1 MTGMTRTISA
11 RARLALGAL
20 VVALGALAG
29 TAWASYAGREHVA
42 TATILL
48 HPLEGN
54 AYSPGGRGDDLVNLE
69 TEAQVLRSD
78 AVARAVLR
86 RLGSSGTP
94 ARLLASVSVVVPP
107 NTQLLEISVRAGDD
121 ATAAER
127 ASAFGDV
134 YLAFRK
140 SRTESSIFGRTS
152 RLEEL
157 VGVREGERKAALGR
171 LERLSSTAPERRLLE
186 QQVQEIVVQI
196 GSLRAQLATAQAI
209 GLDPG
214 QVVTPG
220 HVVAAGPTSD
230 PRTMALVGGGAA
242 LLAGLA
248 VAVVRSGRRTVTLV
262 GDAAAVAECG
272 LLPLGAVAPPVGADD
287 AVIARARSVV
297 LAVGPDRPLVVT
309 VAPVTAGV
317 PTTFDALVGA
327 FANARYEVVAIDLAR
342 LPDRVAL
349 AELVLQRAS
358 VSDVLVQ
365 VGEFRSHLR
374 PLDDLS
380 DDAGFADLVASAQM
394 RHCLEDLAKRAD
406 LVLVG
411 APPLRSPV
419 GRALLAASR
428 AVVVEAQTSV
438 VTRPDLTELVEEAA
452 RLDGT
457 IAGVVLV
464 GVPGASSEVTV

>member
-1 MTGMTRTISA
+1 MTRTNSV

-20 VVALGALAG
+20 VVALGAVAG
-29 TAWASYAGREHVA
+29 AGWASYAGREHVA

-86 RLGSSGTP
+86 RLGTSDTP
-94 ARLLASVSVVVPP
+94 AGLLASVSVTVPP
-107 NTQLLEISVRAGDD
+107 NTQLLEISVRAQDD
-121 ATAAER
+121 ATAADR

-134 YLAFRK
+134 YLAFRQ

-157 VGVREGERKAALGR
+157 VKVREGERKAALSR
-171 LERLSSTAPERRLLE
+171 LESLSPAAPERRLLE

-220 HVVAAGPTSD
+220 HVVAPGPTAA
-230 PRTMALVGGGAA
+230 RLTMAVVGGGAA
-242 LLAGLA
+242 LLLCLA
-248 VAVVRSGRRTVTLV
+248 VGVVRSGRRALTLV
-262 GDAAAVAECG
+262 GDATAVAECG
-272 LLPLGAVAPPVGADD
+272 LLPLGSVGLPVGADD

-297 LAVGPDRPLVVT
+297 LAVAPDRPLVVT
-309 VAPVTAGV
+309 VAPVLSGV
-317 PTTFDALVGA
+317 PATFDALVGA

-342 LPDRVAL
+342 VPDRVAL

-358 VSDVLVQ
+358 VSDVLVP

-380 DDAGFADLVASAQM
+380 DDLGFADLVASAQM

-406 LVLVG
+406 LVLVSG
-411 APPLRSPV
+411 PGFGMPV

-428 AVVVEAQTSV
+428 TVVVEAHSAV
-438 VTRPDLTELVEEAA
+438 VARPDLTELVEEAE
-452 RLDGT
+452 RLDGH

-464 GVPGASSEVTV
+464 DGPAPRSEVSG

>member
-1 MTGMTRTISA
+1 MTRTISV
-11 RARLALGAL
+11 RARLALGVL
-20 VVALGALAG
+20 LVALGAVAG

-78 AVARAVLR
+78 AVAQAVLR

-94 ARLLASVSVVVPP
+94 AGLLARVSVVVPP
-107 NTQLLEISVRAGDD
+107 NTQLLEISVRADDD

-127 ASAFGDV
+127 ASAFAGV
-134 YLAFRK
+134 YLAFRQ

-157 VGVREGERKAALGR
+157 VKVREGERKAALDR
-171 LERLSSTAPERRLLE
+171 LERLSPAAPERRLLE

-209 GLDPG
+209 GRDPG

-220 HVVAAGPTSD
+220 HVASPGPMAD
-230 PRTMALVGGGAA
+230 PLTMALVGGGAT
-242 LLAGLA
+242 LLLGLA
-248 VAVVRSGRRTVTLV
+248 VVVVRSGRSALTVV
-262 GDAAAVAECG
+262 GDAAAVVECG
-272 LLPLGAVAPPVGADD
+272 LLPLGAVARPVAADD

-309 VAPVTAGV
+309 VAPVTSGV
-317 PTTFDALVGA
+317 PATFDALVEA

-358 VSDVLVQ
+358 ASDVLVP

-380 DDAGFADLVASAQM
+380 DDGGFADLVASTQM

-406 LVLVG
+406 LVLVS
-411 APPLRSPV
+411 APGLRTPV
-419 GRALLAASR
+419 GRALLSASR
-428 AVVVEAQTSV
+428 TVVLEARTAV
-438 VTRPDLTELVEEAA
+438 VTRTDLTEVVEEAD
-452 RLDGT
+452 RLGGH
-457 IAGVVLV
+457 IAGVLLLDL
-464 GVPGASSEVTV
+464 PAAPREVSG